1 MSTASAAPPPADSFM
16 TGARDAQVPGIG
28 RADVLVAG
36 AGLVGLALAAALA
49 RNNLSVTLLDR
60 VQPSAAADPGTWDQ
74 RVYAISPG
82 SAAFLSRVGAWQALS
97 CERIEAIES
106 MRIVGDAGAT
116 LNFSAY
122 EIGERALAW
131 IVEERSLRAALLPA
145 VHVPGIEIVSG
156 GEFASLEWSAREGAL
171 TLADGRRY
179 KASLIVGADGVQSWV
194 RHAAGIVAEPKPY
207 GQQGVVANFDCD
219 LAHHGCARQWF
230 RDDGSVLAWLPLPG
244 RRVSIVWSAPDALA
258 RELLALAPEAL
269 SERVADAGARAL
281 GELRMITPPVA
292 FPLSSLRLPTSV
304 AHRMAL
310 VGDAAH
316 GVHPLAGQGVNLGF
330 GDAQALAGVLAERG
344 PVGDAGAPILL
355 ERFARRRAEPVLA
368 MHAVTDG
375 LVRLFGPR
383 TPWLRTLR
391 NAGLSAV
398 DRLPMIKRA
407 LAQPALR

>member
-1 MSTASAAPPPADSFM
+1 M
-16 TGARDAQVPGIG
+16 TQER
-28 RADVLVAG
+28 RDVLIAG
-36 AGLVGLALAAALA
+36 AGLVGVALAAALA
-49 RNNLSVTLLDR
+49 RCGMTVVLLDR
-60 VQPSAAADPGTWDQ
+60 AQPATGIDPDTWDA

-82 SAAFLSRVGAWQALS
+82 SATFLQRVGAWQTLP

-106 MRIVGDAGAT
+106 MRVVGDAGAT

-122 EIGERALAW
+122 ELGERALAW
-131 IVEERSLRAALLPA
+131 IVEERALRAALLPTL
-145 VHVPGIEIVSG
+145 HVPGIDCITG
-156 GEFASLEWSAREGAL
+156 ARFASLAWSAREGTL
-171 TLADGRRY
+171 TLDDGRQFA
-179 KASLIVGADGVQSWV
+179 ASLIVGADGLHSWV
-194 RHAAGIVAEPKPY
+194 RAAAGIVAEPRSY
-207 GQQGVVANFDCD
+207 GQQGVVANFECE
-219 LAHHGCARQWF
+219 LSHHGCARQWF
-230 RDDGSVLAWLPLPG
+230 HDDGSVLAWLPLPG
-244 RRVSIVWSAPDALA
+244 RRISIVWSAPDSLA
-258 RELLALAPEAL
+258 RDLLALAHDAL
-269 SERVADAGARAL
+269 ATRVAAAGSHAL
-281 GELRMITPPVA
+281 GALRLITPPAA
-292 FPLSSLRLPTSV
+292 FPLSSLRLPTSI

-330 GDAQALAGVLAERG
+330 GDAQALASVLAERG

-368 MHAVTDG
+368 MHTVTDG

-391 NAGLSAV
+391 NAGMSAV